1 MKSAG
6 EIKVFKLGTE
16 SNDYSILFT
25 EDYQSHIA
33 RTTADNCVSKAAIGK
48 SLQTLFNFLLMA
60 IATNLTLVN
69 LMQI

>member
-48 SLQTLFNFLLMA
+48 CFYKCFFDY
-60 IATNLTLVN
+60 
-69 LMQI
+69 